1 MLSNDPETGC
11 ELLLWKAERGS
22 KTRHGDGQ
30 HQRAFYPTAR
40 ATENNRC
47 SVQLYICKKNLHFS
61 FNGCRYTREFRRPT
75 ERSQEFKKLDS
86 YKSASTAHRQ
96 KMSLVLSRSTPPSCA
111 TGSKRLH
118 PLETNQTNE
127 AFNNNVQQNL
137 SYSSSSAVEGM
148 FSGATIQKVQ
158 GCNFNFYFN
167 ASKSP
172 IRGVNRTKKRRV
184 ILSDDSESD

>member
-1 MLSNDPETGC
+1 MDADIPENFVAQLSG
-11 ELLLWKAERGS
+11 
-22 KTRHGDGQ
+22 H
-30 HQRAFYPTAR
+30 
-40 ATENNRC
+40 
-47 SVQLYICKKNLHFS
+47 KNLKS
-61 FNGCRYTREFRRPT
+61 
-75 ERSQEFKKLDS
+75 LDS
-86 YKSASTAHRQ
+86 YKSASTAHQR

-111 TGSKRLH
+111 TGSKRLQ

-148 FSGATIQKVQ
+148 FSGATIQKIE

-172 IRGVNRTKKRRV
+172 IRGANRAKKRRV